1 MNYSPPGSSVHGILQ
16 ARILGWVAISFS
28 RGSSQPREWTRV
40 PCIAGRFFTLWAT
53 RGYGAGTGLAVV
65 DNYTPY
71 TPTSSDESFSCSTNS
86 PVHGISYLSHLSY
99 SGGCVIASHM
109 VFCLFIQAVL
119 LRYNL
124 YTIKTTH
131 CKQFICSKIQLC
143 NHHHNPILEH
153 FHHPRKF
160 SSAHLQSFLLPH
172 PGNHWFAFLCGFNVH
187 FPDD

>member
-1 MNYSPPGSSVHGILQ
+1 MNIYHSICKVYTKRWNCWVVGHALVWKVKVCPILCDAMNYSPPGSSVHGILQ

-119 LRYNL
+119 LRYV
-124 YTIKTTH
+124 
-131 CKQFICSKIQLC
+131 
-143 NHHHNPILEH
+143 P
-153 FHHPRKF
+153 
-160 SSAHLQSFLLPH
+160 
-172 PGNHWFAFLCGFNVH
+172 
-187 FPDD
+187 

>member
-1 MNYSPPGSSVHGILQ
+1 MRARGLYLFCSLLYPQQLAQYLELSVSHSVMSSSFDSINYSPPGSSVHGILQ

-119 LRYNL
+119 LRYV
-124 YTIKTTH
+124 
-131 CKQFICSKIQLC
+131 
-143 NHHHNPILEH
+143 P
-153 FHHPRKF
+153 
-160 SSAHLQSFLLPH
+160 
-172 PGNHWFAFLCGFNVH
+172 
-187 FPDD
+187 